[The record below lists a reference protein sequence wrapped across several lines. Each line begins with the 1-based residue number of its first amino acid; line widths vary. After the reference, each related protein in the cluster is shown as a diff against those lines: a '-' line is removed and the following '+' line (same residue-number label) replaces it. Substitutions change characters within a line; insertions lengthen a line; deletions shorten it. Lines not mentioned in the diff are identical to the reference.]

1 MCEDAGYERLDI
13 DPDVWED
20 WEGETDSQ
28 EEKRVS
34 IDFEIGRISIETIET
49 RTREIADRVEYN
61 FEDDDPLDK
70 IKRSLL

>member
-1 MCEDAGYERLDI
+1 MCEEAGYERLDMEEEI
-13 DPDVWED
+13 WED

-34 IDFEIGRISIETIET
+34 IDFEIGRISIEVIESSS
-49 RTREIADRVEYN
+49 RETVSRIEYN